1 MKPQSLPIP
10 SRESAS
16 MTQFSVLL
24 SLTQALQ
31 PYLLLSPQ
39 ELGTS
44 PPPALDGGV
53 VIAAANTFIKTCA
66 KIDELLDDHSRWNME
81 SQDAL
86 YDALVQTQE
95 HQQRFLQMQTAA
107 ASSLMRPA
115 FQLRP
120 TLLLVEGGYIAI
132 HGDLTSP
139 GAVIGSGSTP
149 EAALL
154 DFDAAFQRK
163 PEEQK
168 TIVAEEPPAEQKP
181 RRKKK

>member
-16 MTQFSVLL
+16 TNQFSVLL
-24 SLTQALQ
+24 SLTHALQ

-39 ELGTS
+39 ELGAA

-53 VIAAANTFIKTCA
+53 VAAAATTFIKTCS
-66 KIDELLDDHSRWNME
+66 KLDELLDDPSRWNLE

-107 ASSLMRPA
+107 AASLMRPA

-120 TLLLVEGGYIAI
+120 VLLLVEGGYIAV
-132 HGDLTSP
+132 HGDLTSSS
-139 GAVIGSGSTP
+139 AVIGSGPTP

-154 DFDAAFQRK
+154 DFDVAFQRK

-168 TIVAEEPPAEQKP
+168 TVVAEPPVEPLKKK
-181 RRKKK
+181 RKK